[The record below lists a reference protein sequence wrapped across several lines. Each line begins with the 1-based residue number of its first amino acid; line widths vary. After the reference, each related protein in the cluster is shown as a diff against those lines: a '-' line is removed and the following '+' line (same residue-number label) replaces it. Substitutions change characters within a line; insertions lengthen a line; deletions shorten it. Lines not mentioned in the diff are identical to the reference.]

1 MSVNTEPDDNIDAVY
16 GAELALQADHPN
28 SFGKEIKPHQA
39 RRLSKHILNH
49 PALDDIPG
57 IDKARKSIA
66 TKISVRTG
74 IIDRLA
80 PGMAAA
86 TNFHGTTLYS
96 KKSPI
101 TVGTVSHET
110 AHKILVHG
118 NPEAKHGPE
127 FTALHEHIMTHV
139 FNDRRGKTR
148 KYYNEFGAK

>member
-1 MSVNTEPDDNIDAVY
+1 MAVNTEPDDNINAVY
-16 GAELALQADHPN
+16 GAELALQADHPDTL
-28 SFGKEIKPHQA
+28 GKVIKPHEA

-49 PALDDIPG
+49 SALDDIPG
-57 IDKARKSIA
+57 IDKARKSIR

-74 IIDRLA
+74 IIDKLA

-86 TNFHGTTLYS
+86 TDFHGMTLYS
-96 KKSPI
+96 KTSPI

-110 AHKILVHG
+110 AHKILAHG
-118 NPEAKHGPE
+118 NPDAKHGPE
-127 FTALHEHIMTHV
+127 FTALHEHIMTNV

>member
-1 MSVNTEPDDNIDAVY
+1 MAVNTEPDDNIGAVY
-16 GAELALQADHPN
+16 GAELALQADHPDTL
-28 SFGKEIKPHQA
+28 GKEIKPHEA

-49 PALDDIPG
+49 SALDDIPG

-74 IIDRLA
+74 IIDKLA

-96 KKSPI
+96 KKRPI

-118 NPEAKHGPE
+118 NPEAAHGPE
-127 FTALHEHIMTHV
+127 FTALHEHIMKHV
-139 FNDRRGKTR
+139 FNDRRGNAR
-148 KYYNEFGAK
+148 KYYNEFGAR

>member
-1 MSVNTEPDDNIDAVY
+1 MAVNSKPDSNINAVY
-16 GAELALQADHPN
+16 GAELALQADYPDTL
-28 SFGKEIKPHQA
+28 GREIKPHEA

-49 PALDDIPG
+49 PALDNEPG
-57 IDKARKSIA
+57 IEKARKSIR

-74 IIDRLA
+74 IIDKLA

-96 KKSPI
+96 KNQPL

-110 AHKILVHG
+110 AHKILAHG
-118 NPEAKHGPE
+118 NPDAKHGPE
-127 FTALHEHIMTHV
+127 FTALHERIMTNV
-139 FNDRRGKTR
+139 FNDRRGNTR